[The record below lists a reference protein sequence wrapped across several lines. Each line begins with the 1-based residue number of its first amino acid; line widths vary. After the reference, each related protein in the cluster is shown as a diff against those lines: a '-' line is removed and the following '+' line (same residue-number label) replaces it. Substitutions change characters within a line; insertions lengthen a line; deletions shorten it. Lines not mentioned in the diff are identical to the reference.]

1 MKPYKLHYT
10 ELDIEKDPIHL
21 DFKTFPELV
30 DFAMKKTREQKGKVV
45 FLIAKDYSSAC
56 PFVTD
61 NPFDIEFILEKM
73 PGMGFKSETVIF
85 EHSSFEDAYVNA
97 LLFVE
102 EKELCYKPKLSN

>member
-1 MKPYKLHYT
+1 MKAYKLHYI
-10 ELDIEKDPIHL
+10 ERDIKKDPIHL
-21 DFKTFPELV
+21 TFETFPELV
-30 DFAMKKTREQKGKVV
+30 DFAKEKAMWQKGKVV

-73 PGMGFKSETVIF
+73 PGMGFKSDTCIF
-85 EHSSFEDAYVNA
+85 EHSSFKEAYVNA

-102 EKELCYKPKLSN
+102 EKELRYKPKLSS